1 MPRPVQIVKDM
12 EIDEIS
18 LVDRAA
24 CPPAAIVIAK
34 RADSEVGMD
43 EEFYDEYGNPVD
55 LSDFD
60 EGDVIEDEDG
70 NQYQIVFEED
80 DDGDEDEDEYLVEDE
95 DGELV
100 AVGKSAFGFDPVVA
114 GIRSELAKA
123 VSEDDRDAV
132 LSKAFSTLSKRAE
145 YAEAQLNHAT
155 EIAKSERDL
164 RLQREYISK
173 AAEYN
178 VPIDP
183 EELGPVIM
191 RMAEVMSYDDCAV
204 IHKALAA
211 AGEMLY
217 MEAGFDSSGIPDDP
231 ISQIDA
237 FLDEQVSKSDG
248 GLSKAGAI
256 SAFFDSNPEAYD
268 AYRSE
273 RNR

>member
-12 EIDEIS
+12 EIDDIS

-34 RADSEVGMD
+34 RADPEVGMD
-43 EEFYDEYGNPVD
+43 EEFYDEDGNAID
-55 LSDFD
+55 LDQFE

-80 DDGDEDEDEYLVEDE
+80 DDGDDGEEEYLVEDE

-100 AVGKSAFGFDPVVA
+100 AVGKSAFGFDPIVA

-132 LSKAFSTLSKRAE
+132 LSKAFQSLSKRAE
-145 YAEAQLNHAT
+145 YAEAQMAHAN

-164 RLQREYISK
+164 RLTREYIAK

-178 VPIDP
+178 VPIAP

-191 RMAEVMSYDDCAV
+191 RMAEQMSYDDCAV

-211 AGEMLY
+211 AGEILY
-217 MEAGFDSSGIPDDP
+217 TEAGYDSRGVPDDP
-231 ISQIDA
+231 MAQIDA
-237 FLDEQVSKSDG
+237 FLDEEVAKSAG
-248 GLSKAGAI
+248 ELSKAGAVT
-256 SAFFDSNPEAYD
+256 AFFDQNPAMYD

-273 RNR
+273 RTR